1 MRYIQDAVEELG
13 DTALVIAMEECS
25 ELQKA
30 ISKHIRNRGDITNTI
45 EEIGDVLI
53 CIEWVKVA
61 LGISEEDIN
70 NWIEIKKR
78 RIERQLDEGFLDSEN
93 IG

>member
-13 DTALVIAMEECS
+13 DIALVIAMEECA
-25 ELQKA
+25 ELSQA
-30 ISKHIRNRGDITNTI
+30 VSKHIRNRGDITNTI

-53 CIEWVKVA
+53 CIEWVKYK

-78 RIERQLDEGFLDSEN
+78 RIEKQLDDGVL
-93 IG
+93 G

>member
-13 DTALVIAMEECS
+13 DTALVITMEECA
-25 ELQKA
+25 ELSQA
-30 ISKHIRNRGDITNTI
+30 ISKHIRNRGNLSNTI

-78 RIERQLDEGFLDSEN
+78 RIERQLDEGVL
-93 IG
+93 G